1 MKLRVFRTTDL
12 TLSAF
17 LRTRGHPLLR
27 IEKEGDRGVFVFADT
42 PEVREDVLRWANN
55 APVLFE
61 ARVFI
66 NTLRDL
72 KGMVGR

>member
-1 MKLRVFRTTDL
+1 MRLRVFRTTDL

-17 LRTRGHPLLR
+17 LSMRGHTLLR
-27 IEKEGDRGVFVFADT
+27 VEKEGDRGVFVFADT
-42 PEVREDVLRWANN
+42 REVREDVLRWGNN
-55 APVLFE
+55 TPVLFE
-61 ARVFI
+61 ARVFA